1 VNKGLELT
9 VTDPDG
15 VSFKCRYAA
24 EDFNT
29 AMGAVRNL
37 ISRQKRHYILAIE
50 PCEEPPPPMSIDQWI
65 AAGHTT
71 D

>member
-1 VNKGLELT
+1 MKPGLQLT

-15 VSFKCRYAA
+15 VSFKCTYGREEFDHVLIAA
-24 EDFNT
+24 KS
-29 AMGAVRNL
+29 L
-37 ISRQKRHYILAIE
+37 IARQKRHFILAIE
-50 PCEEPPPPMSIDQWI
+50 PCEEPPPPMTMGQWI